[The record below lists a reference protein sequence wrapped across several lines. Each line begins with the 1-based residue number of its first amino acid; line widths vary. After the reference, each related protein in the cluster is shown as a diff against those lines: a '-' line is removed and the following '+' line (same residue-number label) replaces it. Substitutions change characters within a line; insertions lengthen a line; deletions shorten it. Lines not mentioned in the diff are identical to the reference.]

1 MYNFISI
8 TGDNID
14 YLRGNTNFTVFG
26 SNPRGTFL
34 RFLELV
40 FSNLVGFNTELD
52 NLGLFKPTADNI
64 LNNLDYLEEFFVNT
78 NKESNEYLMLRVSKI
93 NKDLVDYDSSL
104 FVDCDSPSFSIF
116 CPNPDLLGYDNTVY
130 VFMILISILGIL
142 RNGLRMGVDLDI
154 DEKRLNIDM
163 SFLSSNINSFRG

>member
-14 YLRGNTNFTVFG
+14 YLKGNTNFTVFG
-26 SNPRGTFL
+26 SNPRDTFL

-116 CPNPDLLGYDNTVY
+116 CPNQDLLGYDNTVY